1 MLRSITMNA
10 LDWPWSPVA
19 MARFPLPP
27 LSPRRALPSVP
38 WARQAEPAPESER
51 RPEKGRI
58 RTLTHGGLSWIDLPD
73 PTPENI
79 TFLEEN
85 FPFHPLDFDDLS
97 SRRQRPKLDEYD
109 DYLFLVLQ
117 FPVFDKRLRVT
128 TPSEVDVFVGPDF
141 LITIHKGRVWPLD
154 RYFEACETSE
164 KMREEDMSMGSG
176 YLLYRIIDQLVDN
189 FFPIVYKIERN
200 VQEIEDMIFTHGG
213 RETVE
218 EISVLRRDIIA
229 YRRIVKP
236 LMPVISR
243 LEYLKSRL
251 IHEDLEVY
259 FSDIG
264 DHLARVWESLED
276 QKGIIEALNDTLDS
290 LISHRTNEVIQTLT
304 IISVIILPLTLVS
317 GLYGM
322 NVRLP
327 FGEGFYAFEA
337 ILALMAMTA
346 LAMLAF
352 FRFRRWI

>member
-1 MLRSITMNA
+1 
-10 LDWPWSPVA
+10 
-19 MARFPLPP
+19 MARFSLPQ
-27 LSPRRALPSVP
+27 LSPRKALTPAS
-38 WARQAEPAPESER
+38 WARQPEPRPETER
-51 RPEKGRI
+51 RPDKGRI
-58 RTLTHGGLSWIDLPD
+58 RTITHGNLTWIDLPD
-73 PTPENI
+73 PTPSNI
-79 TFLEEN
+79 TYLEEN

-117 FPVFDKRLRVT
+117 FPVYDKDLRVT
-128 TPSEVDVFVGPDF
+128 TPSEVDIFVGPDF

-154 RYFEACETSE
+154 RYFEACEGSE
-164 KMREEDMSMGSG
+164 KMRDEDMSMGSG

-243 LEYLKSRL
+243 LEYIKSRL

-276 QKGIIEALNDTLDS
+276 QKGIIEALNDTHDS
-290 LISHRTNEVIQTLT
+290 LISHRTNEVIQALT

-327 FGEGFYAFEA
+327 LGDWAFAFEA
-337 ILALMAMTA
+337 ILALMGFTA
-346 LAMLAF
+346 LAMLF
-352 FRFRRWI
+352 FFKSRRWI

>member
-1 MLRSITMNA
+1 MLRSITMKA
-10 LDWPWSPVA
+10 LEWPWSPVA

-27 LSPRRALPSVP
+27 LSPRRALPPAP
-38 WARQAEPAPESER
+38 WSKPAEPAPDPDR
-51 RPEKGRI
+51 RSEKGRI
-58 RTLTHGGLSWIDLPD
+58 RTLTHAGLSWIDLSD

-79 TFLEEN
+79 AYLEEN
-85 FPFHPLDFDDLS
+85 FPFHPLDFDDLT

-117 FPVFDKRLRVT
+117 FPVFDKRSRVT
-128 TPSEVDVFVGPDF
+128 TPSEVDIFVGPDF

-154 RYFEACETSE
+154 RYFEACEGSE
-164 KMREEDMSMGSG
+164 KLREEDMSMGSG

-200 VQEIEDMIFTHGG
+200 VQEIEEMIFTHGG

-218 EISVLRRDIIA
+218 EISILRRDIIA

-243 LEYLKSRL
+243 LEYIKSRL

-276 QKGIIEALNDTLDS
+276 QKGIIEALNDTHDS

-327 FGEGFYAFEA
+327 YEGWAYAFEA
-337 ILALMAMTA
+337 ILAFMALTVI
-346 LAMLAF
+346 AMLAF

>member
-1 MLRSITMNA
+1 MAIREIRYNGLRWLDIPQANA
-10 LDWPWSPVA
+10 ED
-19 MARFPLPP
+19 
-27 LSPRRALPSVP
+27 
-38 WARQAEPAPESER
+38 
-51 RPEKGRI
+51 
-58 RTLTHGGLSWIDLPD
+58 IDV
-73 PTPENI
+73 
-79 TFLEEN
+79 LEEN
-85 FPFHPLDFDDLS
+85 FPFHPLDFDDLT
-97 SRRQRPKLDEYD
+97 SRWQRPKLDEYD

-128 TPSEVDVFVGPDF
+128 TPSEVDIFVGPDF

-154 RYFEACETSE
+154 RYFEACEGTAT
-164 KMREEDMSMGSG
+164 MREEDMSMGSG

-276 QKGIIEALNDTLDS
+276 QKGIIEALNDTHDS
-290 LISHRTNEVIQTLT
+290 LISHRTNEVIRALT
-304 IISVIILPLTLVS
+304 VISVIILPLTLVS

-327 FGEGFYAFEA
+327 FGEWAFAFEA
-337 ILALMAMTA
+337 ILALMGFTA
-346 LAMLAF
+346 LGMMIYF
-352 FRFRRWI
+352 KSRRWL

>member
-1 MLRSITMNA
+1 MAIREIRYQGMRW
-10 LDWPWSPVA
+10 LDIP
-19 MARFPLPP
+19 
-27 LSPRRALPSVP
+27 
-38 WARQAEPAPESER
+38 QATAE
-51 RPEKGRI
+51 
-58 RTLTHGGLSWIDLPD
+58 DL
-73 PTPENI
+73 EV
-79 TFLEEN
+79 LEEN
-85 FPFHPLDFDDLS
+85 FPFHPLDFDDLT

-109 DYLFLVLQ
+109 DYLFLVLH

-128 TPSEVDVFVGPDF
+128 TPSEVDLFVGPDF

-154 RYFEACETSE
+154 RFFEACEGSE
-164 KMREEDMSMGSG
+164 KQREDAMSMGSG
-176 YLLYRIIDQLVDN
+176 YLLYRVLDHLVDN
-189 FFPIVYKIERN
+189 FFPLVYKIERN

-264 DHLARVWESLED
+264 DHIARVWESLED
-276 QKGIIEALNDTLDS
+276 QKGIIEALNDTHDS
-290 LISHRTNEVIQTLT
+290 LISHRTNEVIRALT
-304 IISVIILPLTLVS
+304 VISVIILPLTLVS

-327 FGEGFYAFEA
+327 FEGWGYAFEA
-337 ILALMAMTA
+337 ILVLMLMTA
-346 LAMLAF
+346 LAMLIF
-352 FRFRRWI
+352 FKSRRWI

>member
-1 MLRSITMNA
+1 MF
-10 LDWPWSPVA
+10 D
-19 MARFPLPP
+19 
-27 LSPRRALPSVP
+27 PRRALTPPAWSKVRP
-38 WARQAEPAPESER
+38 PQPALEARS
-51 RPEKGRI
+51 EKGRI
-58 RTLTHGGLSWIDLPD
+58 RSLTHGNLAWIDLSD

-79 TFLEEN
+79 AYLEEN
-85 FPFHPLDFDDLS
+85 FPFHPLDLDDLS

-117 FPVFDKRLRVT
+117 FPVYDKRLRVT

-141 LITIHKGRVWPLD
+141 LITIRKGRVWPLD
-154 RYFEACETSE
+154 RYFEACERSE
-164 KMREEDMSMGSG
+164 KMRDDDMSMGSG

-200 VQEIEDMIFTHGG
+200 VQEIEDMIFEHGG

-276 QKGIIEALNDTLDS
+276 QKGIIEALNDTHDS
-290 LISHRTNEVIQTLT
+290 LISHRTNEVIRALT
-304 IISVIILPLTLVS
+304 VISVIILPLTLVS

-327 FGEGFYAFEA
+327 FGEWAYAFEA
-337 ILALMAMTA
+337 ILALMGLTA
-346 LAMLAF
+346 ITMLVF
-352 FRFRRWI
+352 FKSRRWI

>member
-1 MLRSITMNA
+1 MAIREIRFNGLRW
-10 LDWPWSPVA
+10 L
-19 MARFPLPP
+19 
-27 LSPRRALPSVP
+27 
-38 WARQAEPAPESER
+38 
-51 RPEKGRI
+51 
-58 RTLTHGGLSWIDLPD
+58 DLPEVTAAD
-73 PTPENI
+73 IEV
-79 TFLEEN
+79 LEEN
-85 FPFHPLDFDDLS
+85 FPFHPLDFDDLTG
-97 SRRQRPKLDEYD
+97 RGQRPKLDEYD
-109 DYLFLVLQ
+109 DYLFMVLQ

-154 RYFEACETSE
+154 RYFEACEASPT
-164 KMREEDMSMGSG
+164 MREEDMSMGSG
-176 YLLYRIIDQLVDN
+176 YLLYRVIDQLVDN

-200 VQEIEDMIFTHGG
+200 VQEIEDMIFSHGG

-276 QKGIIEALNDTLDS
+276 QKGIIEALNDTHDS
-290 LISHRTNEVIQTLT
+290 LISHRTNEVIRALT
-304 IISVIILPLTLVS
+304 VISVIILPLTLVS

-327 FGEGFYAFEA
+327 FEQWAFAFEA
-337 ILALMAMTA
+337 ILALMGLTA
-346 LAMLAF
+346 VAMLVF
-352 FRFRRWI
+352 FKSRRWI

>member
-1 MLRSITMNA
+1 MAIREIRYQGLRW
-10 LDWPWSPVA
+10 LDIPQVT
-19 MARFPLPP
+19 
-27 LSPRRALPSVP
+27 
-38 WARQAEPAPESER
+38 PA
-51 RPEKGRI
+51 
-58 RTLTHGGLSWIDLPD
+58 DL
-73 PTPENI
+73 EY
-79 TFLEEN
+79 LEEN
-85 FPFHPLDFDDLS
+85 FPFHPLDFDDLTS
-97 SRRQRPKLDEYD
+97 GQQRPKLDEYD

-117 FPVFDKRLRVT
+117 FPVYDKRLRVT
-128 TPSEVDVFVGPDF
+128 TPSEVDLFVGPDF

-164 KMREEDMSMGSG
+164 KQREDAMSMGSG

-243 LEYLKSRL
+243 LEYIKSRL

-264 DHLARVWESLED
+264 DHIARVWESLED
-276 QKGIIEALNDTLDS
+276 QKGIIEALNDTHDS
-290 LISHRTNEVIQTLT
+290 LISHRTNEVIRALT
-304 IISVIILPLTLVS
+304 VISVIILPLTLVS

-327 FGEGFYAFEA
+327 FGGWAYAFEA
-337 ILALMAMTA
+337 ILALMGLTA
-346 LAMLAF
+346 LAMLF
-352 FRFRRWI
+352 FFKSRRWV

>member
-1 MLRSITMNA
+1 MAIREIRFQGLRW
-10 LDWPWSPVA
+10 LDIP
-19 MARFPLPP
+19 
-27 LSPRRALPSVP
+27 
-38 WARQAEPAPESER
+38 QA
-51 RPEKGRI
+51 
-58 RTLTHGGLSWIDLPD
+58 
-73 PTPENI
+73 TPEDI
-79 TFLEEN
+79 DFLEEN
-85 FPFHPLDFDDLS
+85 FPFHPLDFDDLT
-97 SRRQRPKLDEYD
+97 SRWQRPKLDEYD

-117 FPVFDKRLRVT
+117 FPVYDKLQRVT
-128 TPSEVDVFVGPDF
+128 TPSEVDIFVGPDF

-154 RYFEACETSE
+154 RYFEACEGSA
-164 KMREEDMSMGSG
+164 KQRDDAMSMGSG
-176 YLLYRIIDQLVDN
+176 YLLYMVIDQLVDN

-243 LEYLKSRL
+243 LEYIKSRL

-276 QKGIIEALNDTLDS
+276 QKGIIEALNDTHDS
-290 LISHRTNEVIQTLT
+290 LISHRTNEVIQALT

-327 FGEGFYAFEA
+327 LGEWAFAFEA
-337 ILALMAMTA
+337 ILALMGFTA
-346 LAMLAF
+346 LAMLF
-352 FRFRRWI
+352 FFKSRRWI

>member
-1 MLRSITMNA
+1 MPIRELTFKGLRW
-10 LDWPWSPVA
+10 LDI
-19 MARFPLPP
+19 
-27 LSPRRALPSVP
+27 PS
-38 WARQAEPAPESER
+38 AAPED
-51 RPEKGRI
+51 I
-58 RTLTHGGLSWIDLPD
+58 AY
-73 PTPENI
+73 
-79 TFLEEN
+79 LEEN

-128 TPSEVDVFVGPDF
+128 TPSEVDLFVGPDF

-154 RYFEACETSE
+154 RYFEACEASE
-164 KMREEDMSMGSG
+164 KMREDDMGMGAG
-176 YLLYRIIDQLVDN
+176 YLLYRVIDQLVDN

-200 VQEIEDMIFTHGG
+200 VQEIEDMIFTRGG

-243 LEYLKSRL
+243 LEYLKTRL
-251 IHEDLEVY
+251 IPEDLEVY

-276 QKGIIEALNDTLDS
+276 QKGIIEALNDTHDS
-290 LISHRTNEVIQTLT
+290 LLSHRTNEVIRALT
-304 IISVIILPLTLVS
+304 VISVIILPLTLVS

-327 FGEGFYAFEA
+327 LGEWAYAFEA
-337 ILALMAMTA
+337 ILALMGINI
-346 LAMLAF
+346 LAMLAY
-352 FRFRRWI
+352 FRYRRWI

>member
-1 MLRSITMNA
+1 MPIREIAFQGLRW
-10 LDWPWSPVA
+10 LDIPYA
-19 MARFPLPP
+19 T
-27 LSPRRALPSVP
+27 
-38 WARQAEPAPESER
+38 PAD
-51 RPEKGRI
+51 I
-58 RTLTHGGLSWIDLPD
+58 AT
-73 PTPENI
+73 
-79 TFLEEN
+79 LEEN
-85 FPFHPLDFDDLS
+85 FPFHPLDFDDLT

-154 RYFEACETSE
+154 RYFEACEGSE
-164 KMREEDMSMGSG
+164 KLREEDMSMGSG

-276 QKGIIEALNDTLDS
+276 QKGIIEALNDTHDS
-290 LISHRTNEVIQTLT
+290 LISHRTNEVIQALT

-327 FGEGFYAFEA
+327 FGEWGYAFEA
-337 ILALMAMTA
+337 ILALMAFTA

>member
-1 MLRSITMNA
+1 MAIREIRFNGLRW
-10 LDWPWSPVA
+10 L
-19 MARFPLPP
+19 
-27 LSPRRALPSVP
+27 
-38 WARQAEPAPESER
+38 
-51 RPEKGRI
+51 
-58 RTLTHGGLSWIDLPD
+58 DLPQASAED
-73 PTPENI
+73 LEV
-79 TFLEEN
+79 LEES
-85 FPFHPLDFDDLS
+85 FPFHPLDFDDLT
-97 SRRQRPKLDEYD
+97 SRWQRPKLDEYD

-117 FPVFDKRLRVT
+117 FPVFDKRRRVT

-154 RYFEACETSE
+154 RYFEACEGSAT
-164 KMREEDMSMGSG
+164 MREDDMSMGSG
-176 YLLYRIIDQLVDN
+176 YLLYRVIDHLVDN
-189 FFPIVYKIERN
+189 FFPVVYKIERN
-200 VQEIEDMIFTHGG
+200 VQDIEDMIFTHGG

-243 LEYLKSRL
+243 LEYIKSRL

-259 FSDIG
+259 FSDLG

-276 QKGIIEALNDTLDS
+276 QKGIIEALNDTHDS
-290 LISHRTNEVIQTLT
+290 LISHRTNEVIRALT
-304 IISVIILPLTLVS
+304 VISVIILPLTLVS

-327 FGEGFYAFEA
+327 FGNSSYAFEA
-337 ILALMAMTA
+337 ILALMGFTA

-352 FRFRRWI
+352 FRHRRWL

>member
-1 MLRSITMNA
+1 MS
-10 LDWPWSPVA
+10 
-19 MARFPLPP
+19 RFSLPQ
-27 LSPRRALPSVP
+27 LSPRRALTPSS
-38 WARQAEPAPESER
+38 WARQPEPKPEAER
-51 RPEKGRI
+51 RPDKGRI
-58 RTLTHGGLSWIDLPD
+58 RTITHGNLTWIDLPD

-79 TFLEEN
+79 TYLEEN

-117 FPVFDKRLRVT
+117 FPVYDKHQRVT
-128 TPSEVDVFVGPDF
+128 TPSEVDVFVGTDF

-154 RYFEACETSE
+154 RYFAACEGSE
-164 KMREEDMSMGSG
+164 KMRDEDMSMGSG
-176 YLLYRIIDQLVDN
+176 YLLYRITDQLVDN

-243 LEYLKSRL
+243 LEYIKSRL

-276 QKGIIEALNDTLDS
+276 QKGIIEALNDTHDS
-290 LISHRTNEVIQTLT
+290 LISHRTNEVIQALT
-304 IISVIILPLTLVS
+304 IISVIILPLTLLS

-327 FGEGFYAFEA
+327 LGDWAFAFEA
-337 ILALMAMTA
+337 ILALMGFTA
-346 LAMLAF
+346 LSMLLF
-352 FRFRRWI
+352 FRHRRWI

>member
-1 MLRSITMNA
+1 MAIREIRYQGLRW
-10 LDWPWSPVA
+10 LDIP
-19 MARFPLPP
+19 
-27 LSPRRALPSVP
+27 
-38 WARQAEPAPESER
+38 QASAEDIAY
-51 RPEKGRI
+51 
-58 RTLTHGGLSWIDLPD
+58 
-73 PTPENI
+73 
-79 TFLEEN
+79 LEEN
-85 FPFHPLDFDDLS
+85 FPFHPLDFDDLT
-97 SRRQRPKLDEYD
+97 SRWQRPKLDEYD

-117 FPVFDKRLRVT
+117 FPVYDKELRVT
-128 TPSEVDVFVGPDF
+128 TPSEVDIFVGPDF

-154 RYFEACETSE
+154 RKFEACEQAE
-164 KMREEDMSMGSG
+164 NRREESMSMGSG
-176 YLLYRIIDQLVDN
+176 YLLYRIIDDLVDH
-189 FFPIVYKIERN
+189 FFPLVYKIERN
-200 VQEIEDMIFTHGG
+200 VQEIEDMIFEHGG

-276 QKGIIEALNDTLDS
+276 QKGIIEALNDTHDS
-290 LISHRTNEVIQTLT
+290 LISHRTNEVIQALT

-327 FGEGFYAFEA
+327 FGGTPHAFEA
-337 ILALMAMTA
+337 ILALMGVTA
-346 LAMLAF
+346 LAMLIVF
-352 FRFRRWI
+352 KSRRWI